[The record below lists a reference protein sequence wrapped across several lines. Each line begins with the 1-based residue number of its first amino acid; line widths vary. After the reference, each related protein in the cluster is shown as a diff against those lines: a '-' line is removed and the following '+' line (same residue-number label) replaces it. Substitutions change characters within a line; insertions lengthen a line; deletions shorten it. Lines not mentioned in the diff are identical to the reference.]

1 MRAVGAARTR
11 RRGGAAAAIAPESKG
26 ETDGEQEEV
35 AGDLTGGSFCAKEGR
50 RKVVGGEGRSSAS
63 ETSTSSSAR
72 FRSLLRGRRR
82 EERDGTG
89 SFKAFA
95 RIRAPTP
102 RSGAIAD
109 AWSGADEHSRRYGR
123 RASQCRAG
131 DALFLRLND
140 FNSNSTS

>member
-1 MRAVGAARTR
+1 MRAGGVHSGGGARSR
-11 RRGGAAAAIAPESKG
+11 RRGGDSTAAAVDL
-26 ETDGEQEEV
+26 DGEKAGEREEAV
-35 AGDLTGGSFCAKEGR
+35 GELTAVQFEAEDGR

-72 FRSLLRGRRR
+72 FCSLLRGRRR

-89 SFKAFA
+89 TFEAFA

-109 AWSGADEHSRRYGR
+109 AWSGADEHRRRYGR
-123 RASQCRAG
+123 RAHSAEQ
-131 DALFLRLND
+131 
-140 FNSNSTS
+140 